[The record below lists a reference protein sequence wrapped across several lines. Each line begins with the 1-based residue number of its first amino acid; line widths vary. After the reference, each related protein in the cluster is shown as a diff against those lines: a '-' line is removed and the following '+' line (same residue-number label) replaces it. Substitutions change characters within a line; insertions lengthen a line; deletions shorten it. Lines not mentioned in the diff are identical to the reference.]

1 VTKKKRFYNIDT
13 LMDAMA
19 ESQLQLAQFLA
30 RVKPS
35 QYQDGNVDAEDNI
48 ILGSVSVNFFFVTK

>member
-1 VTKKKRFYNIDT
+1 
-13 LMDAMA
+13 MDAMA
-19 ESQLQLAQFLA
+19 ESQLQLTQFLA

-35 QYQDGNVDAEDNI
+35 QYQDGSVDPEDKI